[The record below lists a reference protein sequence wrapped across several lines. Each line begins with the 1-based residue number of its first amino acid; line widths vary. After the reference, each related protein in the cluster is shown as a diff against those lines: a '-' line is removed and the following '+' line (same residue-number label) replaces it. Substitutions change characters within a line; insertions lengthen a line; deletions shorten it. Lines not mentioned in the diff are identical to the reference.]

1 MGAYLNQQTAFSHPL
16 WPVVTYSHTL
26 AHKYTPSLAEASDI
40 HSHTG
45 RHPLSFENPQ
55 SPFTLQNPHT
65 PRPVCLGTLH
75 QRTHAPAYTDTHTH
89 THTDLGAH
97 TSQRA
102 PRLIASPFDWWHL
115 FHTFCRWLTKIC
127 SELVALR
134 GRAMQVSSSPVEI
147 VCDDLRFKQT
157 CTNPSTHLLN
167 QSADPELWG
176 GGGSQVTSIT
186 GHW

>member
-75 QRTHAPAYTDTHTH
+75 QRTHAPAYTDTHTYSH
-89 THTDLGAH
+89 RLGRTHFTEGPSPYCLSIWLVTFVSHFLSVTDENLLGAGGAAGTRH
-97 TSQRA
+97 
-102 PRLIASPFDWWHL
+102 ASLVLPCWNRMWWL
-115 FHTFCRWLTKIC
+115 KI
-127 SELVALR
+127 
-134 GRAMQVSSSPVEI
+134 
-147 VCDDLRFKQT
+147 
-157 CTNPSTHLLN
+157 
-167 QSADPELWG
+167 
-176 GGGSQVTSIT
+176 
-186 GHW
+186 